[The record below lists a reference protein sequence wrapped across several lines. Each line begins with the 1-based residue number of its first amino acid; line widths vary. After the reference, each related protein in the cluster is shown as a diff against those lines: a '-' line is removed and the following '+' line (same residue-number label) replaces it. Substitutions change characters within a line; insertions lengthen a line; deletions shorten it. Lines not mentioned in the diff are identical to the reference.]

1 MRYIKRYIWPI
12 IYHGEQDRGVTLKDL
27 TELFFTFFF
36 NNTPNLLNY
45 LKLNLLNYL
54 KLNLLSY
61 LKLNL
66 LNYLK
71 LNLLNYLKLSSY
83 LQYKM
88 MVVTKEKPI
97 TIWINQI

>member
-1 MRYIKRYIWPI
+1 MKGKSRYIKRYIWPI

-54 KLNLLSY
+54 KLNLL
-61 LKLNL
+61 
-66 LNYLK
+66 NYLK

-88 MVVTKEKPI
+88 MVVTKEKHI